1 MLVKSF
7 YDIFSNR
14 QGSVNMKALLL
25 AVALVI
31 LAIGNAL
38 AQAYP
43 SRPITLVVPVAAGG
57 SVDTI
62 ARLLSERIK
71 AQLGQP
77 VIVENV
83 TGAGGSIGVA
93 RAARAVPD
101 GYSLSIGNWTTH
113 VGASAVYRVSYD
125 VLKDFEPVSRL
136 TDTSML
142 IVGRNGL
149 PAKDIE
155 ELIVW
160 LKANPD
166 KASAATIG
174 IGSPAH
180 LCGIDFQNK
189 TGTRFGFVPY
199 RGGAPAIQDLVAG
212 QVDLFCGEAS
222 NILPHVRS
230 GTIRAYA
237 VASKSRWFA
246 APDIVTTIEAGV
258 HGMDIPFWHGIWAPK
273 GTPKEVV
280 ALLHAAVADAFA
292 EPALRQ
298 RLAELGHE
306 IPSAQQ
312 RTPAAFGAFHK
323 AEIDKWWPIIR
334 AAGIKAE

>member
-1 MLVKSF
+1 
-7 YDIFSNR
+7 
-14 QGSVNMKALLL
+14 MKTLLL
-25 AVALVI
+25 AVALAI
-31 LAIGNAL
+31 AGIGNAI
-38 AQAYP
+38 AQPYP
-43 SRPITLVVPVAAGG
+43 SRPIMIVVPVAAGG
-57 SVDTI
+57 SNDTI
-62 ARLLSERIK
+62 ARLLAERMRTP
-71 AQLGQP
+71 LGQP

-93 RAARAVPD
+93 RVARAAPD
-101 GYSLSIGNWTTH
+101 GYTLSIGNWTTH
-113 VGASAVYRVSYD
+113 VGASAVYPVSYD

-149 PAKDIE
+149 PAKDVK

-180 LCGIDFQNK
+180 LCAIDFQNK

-199 RGGAPAIQDLVAG
+199 RGGAPAIQDVVAG
-212 QVDLFCGEAS
+212 QVDLFCGKAS

-230 GTIRAYA
+230 GAIRAYA
-237 VASKSRWFA
+237 VASKNRWFA
-246 APDIVTTIEAGV
+246 APDIATMSEAGV
-258 HGMDIPFWHGIWAPK
+258 HGMDIPFWHGLWAPK
-273 GTPKEVV
+273 GTSKIVI
-280 ALLHAAVADAFA
+280 ARLHAAVTDAFA

-306 IPSAQQ
+306 IPSGDL
-312 RTPAAFGAFHK
+312 RTPEALGTFHK
-323 AEIDKWWPIIR
+323 AEIDKWWPIIK
-334 AAGIKAE
+334 AANIKAE